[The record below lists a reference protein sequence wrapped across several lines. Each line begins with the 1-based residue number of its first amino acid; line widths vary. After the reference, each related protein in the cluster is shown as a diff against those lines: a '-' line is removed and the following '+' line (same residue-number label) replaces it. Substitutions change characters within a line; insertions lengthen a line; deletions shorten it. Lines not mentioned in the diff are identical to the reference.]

1 MLNAVRKPYLYRS
14 SIPNKLTA
22 CTSRYRGTAVLRAG
36 RAGFTKKSLHLTF
49 QSVQRGTIDGD
60 AAPPISKLLKD
71 NIEPRAKR
79 FPCPHC
85 ISGALSAE
93 LPSQENK
100 LLFPNLIYMLPN
112 LILFLKVC
120 APMGFGRI
128 NQMGLAVMRHAGE
141 LLPAA
146 RSRAAKSGAASAA
159 KPIRASRDASVA
171 TEGGR
176 ASASNI
182 WRPAWM

>member
-14 SIPNKLTA
+14 SIPSKLTA

-85 ISGALSAE
+85 VSGALSAE
-93 LPSQENK
+93 LPNQENK
-100 LLFPNLIYMLPN
+100 LLFPNLIS
-112 LILFLKVC
+112 FLKIC

-171 TEGGR
+171 TDGGR

>member
-22 CTSRYRGTAVLRAG
+22 CTSRYRGAAVLRAG

-71 NIEPRAKR
+71 NIEPRAR
-79 FPCPHC
+79 RVPCPHC

-93 LPSQENK
+93 LPSPGIQALVPK
-100 LLFPNLIYMLPN
+100 SDL
-112 LILFLKVC
+112 
-120 APMGFGRI
+120 
-128 NQMGLAVMRHAGE
+128 HAT
-141 LLPAA
+141 
-146 RSRAAKSGAASAA
+146 
-159 KPIRASRDASVA
+159 D
-171 TEGGR
+171 
-176 ASASNI
+176 
-182 WRPAWM
+182 